1 MSIITGGTGDDQL
14 DGGSG
19 SDILLGGA
27 GDDTLDGGAGNDL
40 LSGGNGDDALDG
52 GAGDDLL
59 LGGNGSDSLDGGTG
73 DDLLLGGNGGDSL
86 DGGTGDDLLL
96 GGNGSDVL
104 NGGSGD
110 DILLGQSGSDCLIYN
125 MSQNLASDDYYDG
138 GSGYDTLVLQL
149 TYGEYLLASVQHD
162 IAAFRTYLEGWRS
175 TAFEFSS
182 FDLSASTIEHL
193 KIVYINNGPSAKA
206 DGATAGEDDDAIEID
221 VLANDSDPDHLDSLA
236 IVAVGTS
243 ARGATITTDGGSIS
257 YDLGSA
263 LQWLAEGQE
272 ITDTFS
278 YTIEDLVGLT
288 ATTTVTVT
296 VRGENDAPSIVPVD
310 LSGAV
315 VVAADLSHAVTENPE
330 PGEGG
335 MHSVEGTIAF
345 DDVDTLDT
353 HTASFVAQ
361 AMGYRGQFSLEMDND
376 LDTVAWTFGVADS
389 ALDDL
394 AQDQILLQRYD
405 VTIDDGHAGGAVS
418 QTVEIELKGTNDA
431 PTLSTFFAPDLSGQ
445 AAEDNAGGTHTDQG
459 AIFFH
464 DVDAIDT
471 HTASVVAQGGSYLGQ
486 FSLGIDQGA
495 DSVGWQFSVED
506 SALDHLAGG
515 ETLTQFYDVTISD
528 GIASLTQTVEIT
540 LTGAN
545 DAPEADVPGVEA
557 RQVPYDF
564 GLQYFMRAEGHTEWM
579 QLDSFEFEL
588 SHPEAAATSGTDLK
602 VLMSTGSGAA
612 KLFADAASGAAIG
625 SVEIEAYT
633 IDAQPQLVEEFR
645 LENVLVTGHEV
656 LGTGMDGTKHGISL
670 SYLKIG
676 HTHLQDGGQDKTG
689 TTLELGS
696 STTGDGPAAN
706 PDVMLGGAWEDQTSG
721 EMQFFL
727 RVDGVG
733 EWLSIGSYAFGLANP
748 ASGEAQTSD
757 LTVTLGSS
765 GALVELT
772 GLLASGAQLASAQIE
787 VYNWRGMVEEFKFE
801 DVIVTGLS
809 SSSAGNSLSLD
820 FARIEYG
827 QPPTAELGPVA
838 SGIPGSALQYFMRA
852 TGPAGTDW
860 IKLKDFSFGMENSGI
875 AGGASG
881 IDVTAVMGAGSGAA
895 KLLGAAAGAAPVF
908 ASVEIEAYW
917 GDTIVDE
924 FLFSDVVVSSY
935 EAQGGALH
943 EVKFDYGKL
952 GHTHVEVPGSGS
964 ITGMGWDFATDAAAE
979 APTVNPEGFTGKEES
994 ATSFELQY
1002 FLKVDTVG
1010 GPGEWLELGSYS
1022 LGVTNAGMSD
1032 VSVTLGSSNELVEL
1046 TRLLA
1051 HGARVESA
1059 EIEVYRS
1066 GEIIDELV
1074 FSDVVITGLE
1084 SVNATRAMDSELS
1097 FGFAGLKHGHQLYDP
1112 ATGAKAGTIGHTPT
1126 PEGLDGPLAVVVTP
1140 TPSLGLDYF
1149 MRAHGLT
1156 EGWIKLQGFSFG
1168 MASSGMSDAAATM
1181 STGSGAARLFQA
1193 MANGEHIKSIEIEA
1207 YQGTKLVDE
1216 FTFDDAVLTHHQA
1229 GTQGLGTSHTVGF
1242 GSAKFGHT
1250 HVEAAG
1256 TVPNESMTWDFTT
1269 NTGDDSEREPTQDGL
1284 GGKQENLVTENL
1296 HYYLRVE
1303 GVGEPN
1309 EWLRLNSYSVELEL
1323 PASGGTGGSAAG
1335 KVIMHDL
1342 EAALGSSSQLVELTE
1357 ALGAGKHFA
1366 HAELEVYRILD
1377 GGARQIV
1384 DEFRFEDVVVR
1395 ELLSET
1401 ATRNTLALDYVD
1413 VSYGH
1418 ALYYVPADQPSYAGG
1433 HEPDAD
1439 LFFV

>member
-27 GDDTLDGGAGNDL
+27 GDDTLDGGSGNDL
-40 LSGGNGDDALDG
+40 LLGGNGSDFLDG
-52 GAGDDLL
+52 GSGDDLL
-59 LGGNGSDSLDGGTG
+59 LGGNGSDTLSGGTG
-73 DDLLLGGNGGDSL
+73 DDLLLGGNSNDS
-86 DGGTGDDLLL
+86 
-96 GGNGSDVL
+96 L
-104 NGGSGD
+104 NGGAGD
-110 DILLGQSGSDCLIYN
+110 DILLGQSGNDQLIYN

-138 GSGYDTLVLQL
+138 GSGYDTLVLQF

-206 DGATAGEDDDAIEID
+206 DGAAAGEDDDAIEID

-243 ARGATITTDGGSIS
+243 AQGATITTDGGSIS

-263 LQWLAEGQE
+263 LQWLAEGQVE
-272 ITDTFS
+272 TDTFS
-278 YTIEDLVGLT
+278 YTIEDLGGLT
-288 ATTTVTVT
+288 ATTTVTVAVT
-296 VRGENDAPSIVPVD
+296 GENDAPSIVATD

-315 VVAADLSHAVTENPE
+315 VLAADLSHAVTEKPE

-335 MHSVEGTIAF
+335 THSAQGTIAF

-353 HTASFVAQ
+353 HTASFAAQ
-361 AMGYRGQFSLEMDND
+361 AMGYRGQFSLGLDND
-376 LDTVAWTFGVADS
+376 LDTVAWTLSVEDS

-394 AQDQILLQRYD
+394 AQEQVLIQRYD

-418 QTVEIELKGTNDA
+418 QTVEIALKGTNDA
-431 PTLSTFFAPDLSGQ
+431 PTLGAADLSGQ
-445 AAEDNAGGTHTDQG
+445 AVEAAEGNEGGTHTDQG

-495 DSVGWQFSVED
+495 DTVGWQFSVED

-515 ETLTQFYDVTISD
+515 ETLTQFYDITIGD
-528 GIASLTQTVEIT
+528 GIASFTQTVEIT

-545 DAPEADVPGVEA
+545 EAPEADVPGVEA

-564 GLQYFMRAEGHTEWM
+564 GLLYFMRAEGHTEWM
-579 QLDSFEFEL
+579 QLDSFQFGL

-612 KLFADAASGAAIG
+612 KLFAAAASGAAIG
-625 SVEIEAYT
+625 AVEIEAYT
-633 IDAQPQLVEEFR
+633 IDMLPQLVEEFR
-645 LENVLVTGHEV
+645 LDNVLVTGHEV
-656 LGTGMDGTKHGISL
+656 LGAGMDGTKHSISL
-670 SYLKIG
+670 NYLKIG
-676 HTHLQDGGQDKTG
+676 HTHVQDDGAGGQDKTG

-696 STTGDGPAAN
+696 NTTGTGPAAN

-727 RVDGVG
+727 RVDGVD

-787 VYNWRGMVEEFKFE
+787 VYNWRGIVEEFTFK
-801 DVIVTGLS
+801 DVTVTGLS

-827 QPPTAELGPVA
+827 QPLTVELGQIA
-838 SGIPGSALQYFMRA
+838 SEIPASALQYFMRA

-917 GDTIVDE
+917 GDRIVDE
-924 FLFSDVVVSSY
+924 FLISDVVVSSY
-935 EAQGGALH
+935 QAQGGALH

-952 GHTHVEVPGSGS
+952 GHTHVELPGSGS

-979 APTVNPEGFTGKEES
+979 APTVNPEGFTGKKES

-1010 GPGEWLELGSYS
+1010 GPGEWLEIGSYS

-1112 ATGAKAGTIGHTPT
+1112 ATGAKAGTTGHTPT

-1193 MANGEHIKSIEIEA
+1193 MANGEPIKSIEIEA
-1207 YQGTKLVDE
+1207 YQGMKLVDE

-1269 NTGDDSEREPTQDGL
+1269 NTGDDSGPVATQDGL
-1284 GGKQENLVTENL
+1284 DGKQENLVTENL

-1323 PASGGTGGSAAG
+1323 PTSGGTGGSGAG

-1357 ALGAGKHFA
+1357 ALGAGKHFE
-1366 HAELEVYRILD
+1366 HAELEIYRILD

-1401 ATRNTLALDYVD
+1401 ATRNTLALDYGD

-1418 ALYYVPADQPSYAGG
+1418 ALYDVPADQPSYAGG
-1433 HEPDAD
+1433 HMPDAD
-1439 LFFV
+1439 LFV